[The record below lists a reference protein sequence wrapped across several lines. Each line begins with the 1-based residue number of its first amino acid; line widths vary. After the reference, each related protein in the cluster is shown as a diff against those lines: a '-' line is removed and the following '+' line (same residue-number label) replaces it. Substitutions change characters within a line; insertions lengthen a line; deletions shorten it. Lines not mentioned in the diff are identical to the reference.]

1 MKLFWQSNGLK
12 LLSWPLAGLLFTFLL
27 RAYAGDSVTGMLNQ
41 AVLALYFLGAIGWA
55 VFCLLAALVIFQRL
69 AGQPAPVLLSWLTA
83 VAISAGLPWL
93 IGPQ

>member
-1 MKLFWQSNGLK
+1 MKLFWQTNGLK

-27 RAYAGDSVTGMLNQ
+27 RAYAGDAATGILNQ

-55 VFCLLAALVIFQRL
+55 VFCLLAALVILLRL
-69 AGQPAPVLLSWLTA
+69 PGQPAAVLLSWLSA